1 MNVHEEAR
9 AAAARMEAAL
19 GPAPKTAV
27 ILGSGLSG
35 VASALEP
42 GAVRVPYEDLG
53 LPRTGVAGHSG
64 ALTCGTLGGAGV
76 ALLGGRVHAYEG
88 HPMARVVAAARAV
101 AAWGVGEVLV
111 TSAVGGLHPDWAPGQ
126 LVRLVDHINLTG
138 RNPLVGAPEGPG
150 GVRFPDLTRAYD
162 PELGERLSVAAA
174 AAGVTLPPAVYAAIS
189 GPSYETPAEVRMLRT
204 VGADVVGMSTI
215 FEVIALV
222 DAGVRVTGLS
232 VVANPAAGLTTAPL
246 LHEDVTREVDA
257 AAGRFT
263 EVLRGFLAAGAA
275 AG

>member
-1 MNVHEEAR
+1 
-9 AAAARMEAAL
+9 
-19 GPAPKTAV
+19 
-27 ILGSGLSG
+27 
-35 VASALEP
+35 
-42 GAVRVPYEDLG
+42 
-53 LPRTGVAGHSG
+53 
-64 ALTCGTLGGAGV
+64 
-76 ALLGGRVHAYEG
+76 
-88 HPMARVVAAARAV
+88 MARVVAAARAV
-101 AAWGVGEVLV
+101 AAWGVREVLV

-138 RNPLVGAPEGPG
+138 RNPLVGAPVGPG

-162 PELGERLSVAAA
+162 PTLGARLSDAAA
-174 AAGVTLPPAVYAAIS
+174 DAGVTLPPAVYAAIS

-204 VGADVVGMSTI
+204 LGADVVGMSTI

-263 EVLRGFLAAGAA
+263 EVLRRFLAAGAA
-275 AG
+275 AA

>member
-1 MNVHEEAR
+1 
-9 AAAARMEAAL
+9 MEQAL

-42 GAVRVPYEDLG
+42 GAVRMPYGELG
-53 LPRTGVAGHSG
+53 LPSTGVAGHSG
-64 ALTCGTLGGAGV
+64 ALTRGSLGGAEV

-101 AAWGVGEVLV
+101 AAWGVDEVLV
-111 TSAVGGLHPDWAPGQ
+111 TSAVGGLHPEWAPGQ

-138 RNPLVGAPEGPG
+138 RNPLVGAPVGPA

-162 PELGERLSVAAA
+162 EGLGARLSAAA
-174 AAGVTLPPAVYAAIS
+174 TVAGVTLPTAVYAAIS

-204 VGADVVGMSTI
+204 LGADVVGMSTI

-222 DAGVRVTGLS
+222 DAGVRVTGMS

-263 EVLRGFLAAGAA
+263 DVLRHFLAAGTS
-275 AG
+275 GG